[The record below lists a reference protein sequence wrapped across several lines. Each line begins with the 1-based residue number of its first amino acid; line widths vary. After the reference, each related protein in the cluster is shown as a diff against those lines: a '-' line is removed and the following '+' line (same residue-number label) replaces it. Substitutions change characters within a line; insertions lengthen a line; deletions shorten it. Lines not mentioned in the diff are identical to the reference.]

1 MFVALGVSQSWRIPP
16 RWIFSS
22 PPVNG
27 RASFQ
32 VEPWISGICAIVLWI
47 ATWSSGLL
55 RIYFGRRPE
64 SVDPRLN
71 LGELK
76 DEPTVLKTL
85 GGSFDLQRDVA

>member
-1 MFVALGVSQSWRIPP
+1 M
-16 RWIFSS
+16 
-22 PPVNG
+22 
-27 RASFQ
+27 
-32 VEPWISGICAIVLWI
+32 LWI

-85 GGSFDLQRDVA
+85 GGSFDLQRDKA